1 MTAYVVLIRENTTDA
16 AELKLYG
23 EQAPAA
29 RVGHNMTPL
38 AFYGPLQTL
47 EGAPIEGCVIL
58 AFPSAAEAHDWYNSP
73 IYQAA
78 REHRLKGADYRVFIV
93 EGVDTG

>member
-1 MTAYVVLIRENTTDA
+1 MTAYVVFTREKTTDA

-29 RVGHNMTPL
+29 REGHALTPL
-38 AFYGPLQTL
+38 AFYGPLETL
-47 EGAPIEGCVIL
+47 EGPEPEGCVIL
-58 AFPSAAEAHDWYNSP
+58 SFPSVAEAHGWYDSP
-73 IYQAA
+73 TYQAA

-93 EGVDTG
+93 EGIDAG